1 MAIDAERHRERR
13 DRVRALAAS
22 AHGAHTVLVTHLPN
36 VRYLTGFSGSNAVL
50 VLGPDAD
57 ADLVGTDGRYVDQ
70 VAEEAPGL
78 PTLIDRDTLGAV
90 VGRIAGTPG
99 ATAVEASLTIGDLP
113 AVRDAMGD
121 PVVALGL
128 VEQVRAVKD
137 ADEIEALARAC
148 AITVEALD
156 ILVGEIRV
164 GDTEVALARRLE
176 QLFGDLGAEDRAFDT
191 IVGSGPHSAIPHHQ
205 PGRRALGAGDLV
217 VIDCGARVA
226 GYHADMTR
234 TFVVGREPEPWQA
247 DLHRAVEEAQ
257 AAATASYRDGTPA
270 RQIDGVARGLL
281 TQAGLGD
288 RFTHGLGHGVGLEIH
303 EAPMVGARS
312 TGTLGADMV
321 ITVEPGAYLP
331 GRGGVRIEDTLVVS
345 DAAPRI
351 LTEAPRGLRVVG

>member
-1 MAIDAERHRERR
+1 VAIDAERHRERR

-22 AHGAHTVLVTHLPN
+22 TLGADRVLVTYLPN

-70 VAEEAPGL
+70 MAQEAPGL
-78 PTLIDRDTLGAV
+78 STLVDRDTLAAV
-90 VGRIAGTPG
+90 ASGLPAGPT
-99 ATAVEASLTIGDLP
+99 TAVESSLSLGDLP
-113 AVRDAMGD
+113 IVRERVGE
-121 PVVALGL
+121 PIVAAGL

-137 ADEIEALARAC
+137 RDEIEDLAAAC
-148 AITVEALD
+148 AITVEALA
-156 ILVGEIRV
+156 ILAGEMRV
-164 GDTEVALARRLE
+164 GLTEVVLARRLE
-176 QLFGDLGAEDRAFDT
+176 QLFGELGAEDRAFDT

-205 PGRRALGAGDLV
+205 PGRRALHEGDLV
-217 VIDCGARVA
+217 VVDCGARVN

-234 TFVVGREPEPWQA
+234 TFVVAADPEEWQR
-247 DLHRAVEEAQ
+247 DLHGAVHEAQ
-257 AAATASYRDGTPA
+257 QAATAAYVAGTPA
-270 RQIDGVARGLL
+270 QEIDAVARGLL
-281 TQAGLGD
+281 GRAGLGD